1 VSALRKSSC
10 RGQTTIEYILL
21 LGVIVGIWA
30 LFNTYFGPGLVN
42 NVEKIVASVQS
53 EAWTGGEKSVNE
65 DRPFQNYYSNTQGIC
80 MQTDKAGA
88 CN

>member
-1 VSALRKSSC
+1 VSALRKSSR

-30 LFNTYFGPGLVN
+30 LFKTLLGPSLVE
-42 NVEKIVASVQS
+42 NVKEIVDSVQS
-53 EAWTGGEKSVNE
+53 EAWTGGEKSANE
-65 DRPFQNYYSNTQGIC
+65 DRPFQNYYSNIQGIC
-80 MQTDKAGA
+80 MHTDKAGV